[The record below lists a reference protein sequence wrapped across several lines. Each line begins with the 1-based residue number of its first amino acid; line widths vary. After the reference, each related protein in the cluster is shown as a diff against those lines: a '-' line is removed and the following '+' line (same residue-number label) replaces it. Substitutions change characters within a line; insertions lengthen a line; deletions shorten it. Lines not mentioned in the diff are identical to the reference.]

1 MMTAET
7 PVDGVLHN
15 SSTKRCRW
23 NRPRRA
29 RSKDVIELCCQTDAF
44 RPRDQCMSKATSPS
58 ARFKRIYLCTIETL
72 EQRFSRHISFFL
84 FFRAFLPSLI
94 PAYLADRPAYHAGH
108 PSTQPSLSEHCS
120 HYFMEFVPE
129 FFCLLLKSI
138 R

>member
-1 MMTAET
+1 MLPNRRVPPTR
-7 PVDGVLHN
+7 PVHVKSYVAVGKVQED
-15 SSTKRCRW
+15 S
-23 NRPRRA
+23 
-29 RSKDVIELCCQTDAF
+29 
-44 RPRDQCMSKATSPS
+44 
-58 ARFKRIYLCTIETL
+58 IETL
-72 EQRFSRHISFFL
+72 EQMLSRHISFFL